1 MSSGLP
7 VFDGSN
13 IDQWEES
20 AKSVWNELLRQDLS
34 RDTEG
39 LTKCLL
45 RLCFL
50 LASREKQ
57 VERYREAKKLLMV
70 GGTAGV
76 PSPIS
81 QSGDE
86 SSGRSRVTLQT
97 IETLLR
103 KEGARVCLMA
113 TKRREKHSDELVF
126 RYPGR
131 AKPAKYY
138 VSVCIEGAKSARVH
152 ATINGW
158 TLEENFDALADT
170 GFIVREPHNSIIHHT
185 AIDMLQSLPDIVQ
198 LTHESPLLPS
208 TVPRQW
214 WPAHC
219 ETCRRVAS
227 LPTTLYKLPCCANRY
242 CCSADCWRVHANETH
257 SANIAKPDRV
267 QSDNHKTEHEN
278 LNEQENHGSEHDEE
292 DKDNAE
298 DNEEHKEDN
307 EDDDLDE

>member
-1 MSSGLP
+1 ME
-7 VFDGSN
+7 
-13 IDQWEES
+13 QWEES
-20 AKSVWNELLRQDLS
+20 ARNVWKELLRQDLS

-39 LTKCLL
+39 ITKCLL

-57 VERYREAKKLLMV
+57 VERYREAKKLLML

-81 QSGDE
+81 RSGED
-86 SSGRSRVTLQT
+86 SSARGRVTLQT

-103 KEGARVCLMA
+103 KEGARVCLAA
-113 TKRREKHSDELVF
+113 TKRREKHSDELIF

-138 VSVCIEGAKSARVH
+138 LSVCIEGVKSARVH

-158 TLEENFDALADT
+158 TLQENFEALVDT
-170 GFIVREPHNSIIHHT
+170 GFIVREPHNSIIDHT

-227 LPTTLYKLPCCANRY
+227 LPTTLYKLPCCANQY
-242 CCSADCWRVHANETH
+242 CCSADCWRVHANKTH
-257 SANIAKPDRV
+257 SANLAKPEGV
-267 QSDNHKTEHEN
+267 QSSNCKVQEQEFCRAQTTV
-278 LNEQENHGSEHDEE
+278 NEQEHEEEQDGGDEDDHD
-292 DKDNAE
+292 DVE
-298 DNEEHKEDN
+298 DNQ
-307 EDDDLDE
+307 DDDLDE